1 MKTKIDKRSKNMN
14 RKKII
19 STTSKQTQLMA
30 VAIIA
35 ASVIVAA
42 MIVSINNNG
51 QNLQKVMAQEVYP
64 SGTSKT
70 ETAKTSNEYKTAP
83 AAASSSSTNAA
94 ATTVVK
100 AVSPNQSTSKEFWI
114 NTVHLDGMT
123 NINAGVK
130 CDTCPQNTPTHP
142 PEKPPV
148 NSTIPTG
155 GGFRITPPNKVGA
168 WDFRSF
174 TFAPDQIVVNQGD
187 KVTLHFIGV
196 QGAHHV
202 ITVDGVDTFEL
213 MRGQIHTVSFTA
225 NNPGTINYSCHVHM
239 PNMVGQILVLPKAAA
254 TV

>member
-1 MKTKIDKRSKNMN
+1 MN

-19 STTSKQTQLMA
+19 STTSKQAQLMA

-42 MIVSINNNG
+42 VMIVGIN
-51 QNLQKVMAQEVYP
+51 P
-64 SGTSKT
+64 RGTST
-70 ETAKTSNEYKTAP
+70 VVTTNVYKTA
-83 AAASSSSTNAA
+83 AAASSSSSTNAA
-94 ATTVVK
+94 VTVVKAVVK

-148 NSTIPTG
+148 NSTIPAG
-155 GGFRITPPNKVGA
+155 GGFRIVEPNKVGA

-202 ITVDGVDTFEL
+202 IEVEGVDTFEL
-213 MRGQIHTVSFTA
+213 LRGQIHTISFVA
-225 NNPGTINYSCHVHM
+225 NSPGTITYTCHVHP
-239 PNMVGQILVLPKAAA
+239 PNMVGQILVLPKAA
-254 TV
+254 V

>member
-1 MKTKIDKRSKNMN
+1 MVNKEFFIKNRTKIVIPLLALSLVLAT
-14 RKKII
+14 I
-19 STTSKQTQLMA
+19 
-30 VAIIA
+30 IIA
-35 ASVIVAA
+35 
-42 MIVSINNNG
+42 
-51 QNLQKVMAQEVYP
+51 
-64 SGTSKT
+64 SGTT
-70 ETAKTSNEYKTAP
+70 TVIPFQTAKAQKLENNTS
-83 AAASSSSTNAA
+83 AAVK
-94 ATTVVK
+94 VVN
-100 AVSPNQSTSKEFWI
+100 SNQSTSKEFWI

-155 GGFRITPPNKVGA
+155 GGFRIVEPNKVGA

-202 ITVDGVDTFEL
+202 ITVGGVDTFEL
-213 MRGQIHTVSFTA
+213 LRGQIHTVSFVA
-225 NNPGTINYSCHVHM
+225 NSPGTITYTCHVHP
-239 PNMVGQILVLPKAAA
+239 PNMVGQILVLPKA
-254 TV
+254 

>member
-1 MKTKIDKRSKNMN
+1 MKTKIDKRSMNMN
-14 RKKII
+14 QKKII
-19 STTSKQTQLMA
+19 TSKKTQLTA

-42 MIVSINNNG
+42 AMIIGINNS

-70 ETAKTSNEYKTAP
+70 AKETTANEYKTAAAS
-83 AAASSSSTNAA
+83 AAASSSTNAV
-94 ATTVVK
+94 VVK
-100 AVSPNQSTSKEFWI
+100 AVSPNQSTNKEFWI

-213 MRGQIHTVSFTA
+213 MRGQIHTVSFVA

-239 PNMVGQILVLPKAAA
+239 PNMVGQILVLPKAATA
-254 TV
+254 TTTV

>member
-1 MKTKIDKRSKNMN
+1 MKTKIDKKSKNMN
-14 RKKII
+14 RKKI
-19 STTSKQTQLMA
+19 TTRTSKQTQLMA
-30 VAIIA
+30 VAIIT
-35 ASVIVAA
+35 ASVVAAA
-42 MIVSINNNG
+42 MIVGINNS

-70 ETAKTSNEYKTAP
+70 TARETSNEYTTAASANSGTT
-83 AAASSSSTNAA
+83 AAA
-94 ATTVVK
+94 VK
-100 AVSPNQSTSKEFWI
+100 AVSPNQSTNKEFWI

-123 NINAGVK
+123 NINAGLK
-130 CDTCPQNTPTHP
+130 CDTCPQNTPLHP

-155 GGFRITPPNKVGA
+155 GGFRITEPNKVGA

-174 TFAPDQIVVNQGD
+174 TFGPDQIVVNQGD

-202 ITVDGVDTFEL
+202 IDVQGVDTFEL

-225 NNPGTINYSCHVHM
+225 NNPGTIIYICHVHL
-239 PNMVGQILVLPKAAA
+239 PNMVGQILVLPKAA
-254 TV
+254 